1 MGGDEFVY
9 FVEYT
14 LFRFFS
20 HKIQQEDT
28 HHTLLEERCLQ
39 KLSRKFVSL
48 FQRKQCYRL
57 QIDVEFSMG
66 ITIKRGL
73 ENVMFCMF
81 VAVE

>member
-9 FVEYT
+9 FVEYA
-14 LFRFFS
+14 LFRFCS

-28 HHTLLEERCLQ
+28 YPTLLEEHCLQ

-48 FQRKQCYRL
+48 FQRKQRYRK

-66 ITIKRGL
+66 ISIKRGL
-73 ENVMFCMF
+73 KNVMFYVRSCH
-81 VAVE
+81 